1 VAVLIC
7 TSAQFSNLC
16 GTVYGGGNV
25 VFGLD
30 GDTLLSP
37 VGNRVTVFDLVKG
50 SCRTLPC
57 QSRSNICNL
66 VLSPDG
72 SLLVTV
78 DTEGHALF
86 INYHSSSVLHHFN
99 FKGRVP
105 HAHHPR
111 HPRQALHS
119 VHPRRRDR
127 LRATRAA
134 GVTLQ
139 VVCQVDVVC
148 GMTGARPR
156 IQS

>member
-1 VAVLIC
+1 VLPAWWLENNRC
-7 TSAQFSNLC
+7 VLQFSNLC

-57 QSRSNICNL
+57 QSRSNISNL

-72 SLLVTV
+72 GLLVTV

-99 FKGRVP
+99 FKGKVPQCDCSPTATAPPAASAVEPGTESKP
-105 HAHHPR
+105 HA
-111 HPRQALHS
+111 
-119 VHPRRRDR
+119 
-127 LRATRAA
+127 
-134 GVTLQ
+134 
-139 VVCQVDVVC
+139 
-148 GMTGARPR
+148 
-156 IQS
+156 